1 MNMNMSGGSFEDPER
16 VDGSAETESAD
27 PKDLKKKLI
36 DQIKKNGGP
45 DNEEIIQAIND
56 WEAQMEE
63 KADKRSSEAGALMRQ
78 NMQDNFKEIISAA
91 ENKIGDTGL
100 KLFIGY
106 FIILVGANILPHDDQ
121 LMIQAISSVI
131 AGAGMASMVITAK
144 IGEAKE
150 KIFNSQQEK
159 Q

>member
-1 MNMNMSGGSFEDPER
+1 
-16 VDGSAETESAD
+16 
-27 PKDLKKKLI
+27 
-36 DQIKKNGGP
+36 
-45 DNEEIIQAIND
+45 
-56 WEAQMEE
+56 MEE